1 MHQCSIGIG
10 HEQGQQQGSS
20 VEEPGCAR
28 VVAKARGYAH
38 RGACRGRGWC
48 VVLGARGVGV
58 GSWHAGIDI
67 HDES

>member
-28 VVAKARGYAH
+28 VVAKARGYPH
-38 RGACRGRGWC
+38 RGTCRGRASRKG
-48 VVLGARGVGV
+48 VVRGARGVGV
-58 GSWHAGIDI
+58 GTRG
-67 HDES
+67 